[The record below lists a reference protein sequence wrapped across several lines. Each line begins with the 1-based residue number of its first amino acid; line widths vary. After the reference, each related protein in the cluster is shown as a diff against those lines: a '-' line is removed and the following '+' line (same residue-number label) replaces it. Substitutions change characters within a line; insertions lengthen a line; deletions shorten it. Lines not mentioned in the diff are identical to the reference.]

1 MSQVFHSEGPI
12 AIAILTVSDTR
23 DQATDESGALIRKLA
38 HEKGLE
44 IEASEIVKDD
54 AAEIRQ
60 AVERLLKMESID
72 AVITTGGTGIAKR
85 DVTLEAVAPL
95 FEKELAGFGELFRF
109 LSYTEDVGSKAL
121 LSRAA
126 AGTVGTKALFV
137 LPGSR
142 GAVQLAMNKL
152 ILPELGHIVF
162 ELTKHLQARE

>member
-1 MSQVFHSEGPI
+1 MSEVFHSEGSI
-12 AIAILTVSDTR
+12 SIAILTVSDTR
-23 DQATDESGALIRKLA
+23 DQATDESGGLIRKLA

-44 IEASEIVKDD
+44 IEAYEIVKDD

-60 AVERLLKMESID
+60 AVERLLKMESVD

-109 LSYTEDVGSKAL
+109 LSYTEDVGSRAL

-126 AGTVGTKALFV
+126 AGTVGSKALFV

-142 GAVQLAMNKL
+142 GAVRLAMEKL
-152 ILPELGHIVF
+152 ILPELRHLVF
-162 ELTKHLQARE
+162 ELTKHLQSRE